1 MSNFFTDDFQKFS
14 AAAWKQKIQFELNGA
29 DYNKTLLTNTSEG
42 ITIKP
47 FYHID
52 EFEKLKIPTTTE
64 NYKVCQKIHITLENE
79 ANKKAI
85 NAINKGTTSLKF
97 ICEQKFN
104 IENLFKNLLGK
115 KIEFH
120 FQLEFLSKDFILKL
134 ASYLTNE
141 IVYYNIDIIG
151 NLAKT
156 GNWFTTLNND
166 FENVEKLLAT
176 KNLISVNTTI
186 YQNAGANTVQQIAYA
201 LAHANE
207 YFTRFGG
214 EIANNIQFNFSIGHN
229 FFFEIAKIRT
239 FRYLYQLLL
248 SEYNISCDAKVFV
261 EPSKIC
267 QTNSILNSNEFI
279 ISTELISSILSG
291 ADTVTN
297 TENNSKLLQDL
308 INKNNLQKIP
318 TGSYYIE
325 SITKQLA
332 EKALIIF
339 KDIEKGGGFLKQL
352 KEGIIQRKIKE
363 NSIKENLIPLTNK
376 NKVTRKTL
384 IIPITS
390 KRLKNEA

>member
-97 ICEQKFN
+97 ICKQKFN

-214 EIANNIQFNFSIGHN
+214 EIANNIQFNFSIGNN

-261 EPSKIC
+261 EPSKIS